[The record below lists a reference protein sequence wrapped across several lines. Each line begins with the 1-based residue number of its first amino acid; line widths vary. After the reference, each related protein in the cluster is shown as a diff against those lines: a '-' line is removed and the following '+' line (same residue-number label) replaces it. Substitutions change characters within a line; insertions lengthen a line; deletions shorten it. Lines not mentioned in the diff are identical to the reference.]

1 MAKLKIGSPNRGATL
16 DSTSITPDLSHY
28 VRNDASFTA
37 GVTNALNTIVGS
49 TLTISNNTS
58 TIAPKLTIQT
68 SNLVR
73 ASIDPKSIAVFNMEN
88 GVTNNFAY
96 SVTTNAMYVS
106 KNNADGSR
114 MVTLDVDGLLPTIE
128 LSSTAG
134 KTELSQDAS
143 ANLVVNKIVK
153 AVTPTD
159 STDKSQLVTIEYL
172 EAALAALQNA

>member
-28 VRNDASFTA
+28 IRNDGPLTA
-37 GVTNALNTIVGS
+37 GVTGSFNTIYGGTLTLLNTATVGPRLEIK
-49 TLTISNNTS
+49 TD
-58 TIAPKLTIQT
+58 
-68 SNLVR
+68 NLQK
-73 ASIDPKSIAVFNMEN
+73 ASVTPKSVSVFYKEN
-88 GVTNNFAY
+88 GTTNNFAY
-96 SVTTNAMYVS
+96 DVSTSTMYVS
-106 KNNADGSR
+106 KSNAYGDRS
-114 MVTLDVDGLLPTIE
+114 VALDVSDLPTIE

-134 KTELSQDAS
+134 KTTLSQDAS
-143 ANLVVNKIVK
+143 ANLEVNKVIK

>member
-28 VRNDASFTA
+28 IRNDGPFAA
-37 GVTNALNTIVGS
+37 GVTNSINTLFGS
-49 TLTISNNTS
+49 TLTLSNTS
-58 TIAPKLTIQT
+58 GTSEPKLVIQT
-68 SNLVR
+68 SNLKK
-73 ASIDPKSIAVFNMEN
+73 ASIDPKTISVFHMEN

-96 SVTTNAMYVS
+96 SVVTNAMYVS

-134 KTELSQDAS
+134 KTKLSQDAS